1 MLRLHSPIKG
11 RMKKECIECRSSFRG
26 RSDKKFC
33 CADCRSAYNNRKN
46 RDQNNLMRNINN
58 CLRRNRR
65 ILRDLCRKHIEKV
78 ERHRL
83 AQKGFRFG
91 YCTHIEETG
100 NDKQLHYCYDIAYYE
115 SDEHIHLV
123 T

>member
-1 MLRLHSPIKG
+1 MLPLHSLLKVS
-11 RMKKECIECRSSFRG
+11 MKKECIECQSSFRG

-33 CADCRSAYNNRKN
+33 CGDCRSAYNNRKN

-58 CLRRNRR
+58 CLRKNRR
-65 ILRDLCRKHIEKV
+65 ILLELCRQQIEKV

-91 YCTHIEETG
+91 YCTHIEKA
-100 NDKQLHYCYDIAYYE
+100 DKKQLHYCYDIAYYE
-115 SDEHIHLV
+115 SDKHIHLV
-123 T
+123 D